1 MKILKSRFV
10 VTLLTVIT
18 IFGLESP
25 VLNTRADGEAV
36 PKMNEYDPIYV
47 ETHSLL
53 EDRLEEYLRQEESK
67 KASAKSI
74 AEEYAAKD
82 IESQNRKDEIYN
94 EIQERKPKK
103 TFVGS
108 YELTAYIATGNPCA
122 SGVYPTC
129 NHTVACNSLP
139 LGTRVYIEGYGEYV
153 VEDTGGMA
161 GNVIDVFVSDYS
173 TAINFGRRVADVY
186 VIQ

>member
-74 AEEYAAKD
+74 AEEYAANSK
-82 IESQNRKDEIYN
+82 
-94 EIQERKPKK
+94 
-103 TFVGS
+103 V
-108 YELTAYIATGNPCA
+108 ELVKNLMKNMKLTLEQALNATG
-122 SGVYPTC
+122 
-129 NHTVACNSLP
+129 
-139 LGTRVYIEGYGEYV
+139 I
-153 VEDTGGMA
+153 TGKERAMITKQLQ
-161 GNVIDVFVSDYS
+161 N
-173 TAINFGRRVADVY
+173 
-186 VIQ
+186 